1 MKHREINLAVV
12 AEVANALGELNDG
25 VVFVGGAIVG
35 VYADDPAADTVRPT
49 EDVDLVLMLVDLNQ
63 IQLDEAL
70 LQKGFQPDMNG
81 HAICS
86 YRLGDIAIDIMSA
99 TDSLRGPSNRW
110 YSVGFESLQKLDVEG
125 IIIQVL
131 SAPAYI
137 ATKFEAFNDRGQ
149 GDHRFSHDFEDII
162 YVVDN
167 RMVIVEEVLGT
178 DTRIREFLVNEF
190 RNLMKSRHSQEIIES
205 HLNQLIAA
213 ERYPILLEKLKA
225 IVGN

>member
-162 YVVDN
+162 YAVDN

>member
-49 EDVDLVLMLVDLNQ
+49 EDVDLVLKLVDLNQ

-131 SAPAYI
+131 SAPKKG
-137 ATKFEAFNDRGQ
+137 TEGLFFNPSVP
-149 GDHRFSHDFEDII
+149 FSPVSCYTGHYCSF
-162 YVVDN
+162 
-167 RMVIVEEVLGT
+167 
-178 DTRIREFLVNEF
+178 
-190 RNLMKSRHSQEIIES
+190 
-205 HLNQLIAA
+205 
-213 ERYPILLEKLKA
+213 
-225 IVGN
+225 